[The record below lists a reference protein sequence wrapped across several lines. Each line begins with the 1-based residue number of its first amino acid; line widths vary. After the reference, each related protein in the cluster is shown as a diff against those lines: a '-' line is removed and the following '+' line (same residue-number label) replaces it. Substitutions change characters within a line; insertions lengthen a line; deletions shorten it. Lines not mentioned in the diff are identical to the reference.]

1 MQIRH
6 KHYYSVMAIPIE
18 RKWLVH
24 SQANA
29 RKWSFMNPGSAT
41 ILLMLVYAA
50 YFSIYTITRHRAFMT
65 QSFDLSVYVQ
75 MLWNSL
81 NGDLFRVTIQP
92 GRLNYLQHHFAPS
105 MFLFIPV
112 YGIWKNPEILLVAQS
127 LVLASGAWPIYKVAS
142 KGQLNQWRGV
152 VFVLVYLLYPA
163 LQAANL
169 YDFHEVTI
177 AAPLL
182 AWTWY
187 FARNQIW
194 PAFWITTFL
203 ALGFREEAVIITLGM
218 GLVMA
223 CRQDTRRI
231 GFGLVSLC
239 LLWLSVLFA
248 VSFFQSKFNMNA
260 ALYFQERF
268 GLGSNPFD
276 AIKNILA
283 DPNEILHRIFS
294 AEKMLYLFNLLAPV
308 GFLLLFSWESLFLVL
323 PYVGLNLI
331 GSYPLLIAPTQ
342 AQYNVLVVPMIVIT
356 AEIGSARFSRFLS
369 KHSKFS
375 NRVWIPIL
383 CFYMLLLS
391 FGYQFRLAHLPY
403 SPYFKWPQITE
414 RHQLAN
420 RIALEIP
427 ENASLSVQDNL
438 APHASQRRDL
448 YIFPETNQAQYIYLD
463 LWVLEDLREK
473 SVMDLTAQVEAV
485 LSAGSYETVFEQ
497 DGLLLLRK
505 TSFEN
510 E

>member
-1 MQIRH
+1 
-6 KHYYSVMAIPIE
+6 MAIPIKS
-18 RKWLVH
+18 KWLVF
-24 SQANA
+24 SEANA
-29 RKWSFMNPGSAT
+29 TKWRFLNPGAAT
-41 ILLMLVYAA
+41 ILLILVYAI
-50 YFSIYTITRHRAFMT
+50 YFSIYTVTRHRAFMT

-81 NGDLFRVTIQP
+81 NGDFFRVTIQP

-112 YGIWKNPEILLVAQS
+112 YGIRKSPEILLVTQS
-127 LVLASGAWPIYKVAS
+127 IVLASGAWPIYKVAS

-152 VFVLVYLLYPA
+152 AFALVYLLYPA

-187 FARNQIW
+187 FAGIQMW
-194 PAFWITTFL
+194 PAFWLTTVL

-218 GLVMA
+218 GLVLA
-223 CRQDTRRI
+223 CKQNTRRI
-231 GFGLVSLC
+231 GFGLVSLS

-268 GLGSNPFD
+268 GLGSNPLD

-283 DPNEILHRIFS
+283 DPNEILQRVFS
-294 AEKMLYLFNLLAPV
+294 AEKMFYLLNLFAPV

-331 GSYPLLIAPTQ
+331 GSYPLLISPTQ
-342 AQYNVLVVPMIVIT
+342 AQYNVLVVPMILIT
-356 AEIGSARFSRFLS
+356 AEIGSTRLSRFFS
-369 KHSKFS
+369 KHSKLP
-375 NRVWIPIL
+375 NREWITIL
-383 CFYMLLLS
+383 CFYILLLS
-391 FGYQFRLAHLPY
+391 FGYHFRLAHLPY

-420 RIALEIP
+420 RIASEIP
-427 ENASLSVQDNL
+427 VDASLSVQDNL

-463 LWVLEDLREK
+463 LWVIEDLRK
-473 SVMDLTAQVEAV
+473 NGVMDLTAQVEAV
-485 LSAGSYETVFEQ
+485 SSAGSYETVFNQ
-497 DGLLLLRK
+497 DGLLLLRR
-505 TSFEN
+505 TSFDN